1 MLSRARVAL
10 LALLLVLVTAGQVA
24 APATANPAPA
34 VDRAVQQS
42 DAATPQPSET
52 TFRVQLQPNGDAHWT
67 VRMNF
72 SLATDARREAFET
85 FAAQFEATADSQT
98 LAAFRQ
104 ANQAAGETTGR
115 QMSIT
120 DVERTTRTTNET
132 GQLILEFT
140 WTNFSRR
147 TNSSLHVDDVF
158 NTTSGTWFDG
168 LNHDQS
174 LVVVPPKEYSLVDAA
189 PPGYAVSNGSLRWD
203 GERTFAPGDIS
214 VTYEQVNQ
222 SDPFSFPLVAVGL
235 VVAGLGAVA
244 ALAFL
249 FSNSDVGLPAPLAV
263 TTDDDDG
270 SGGEGSPSSSD
281 GGTVTDV
288 ADTAP
293 AATDPAGRDEHPD
306 DEIDEELLSDEERIE
321 RLLDQNGGRMKQ
333 ANIVTETGWSN
344 AKVSQLLSAMD
355 EEDRIDKLRIGR
367 ENLISFPDEDITDT
381 NGEEP

>member
-42 DAATPQPSET
+42 DAATPTPSET
-52 TFRVQLQPNGDAHWT
+52 TFRVQLRPNGDARWT
-67 VRMNF
+67 VQMNF

-98 LAAFRQ
+98 LTAFRQ
-104 ANQAAGETTGR
+104 ANRAAGETTDR

-120 DVERTTRTTNET
+120 DVERTTRTTNGT
-132 GQLILEFT
+132 GHLVVRFT
-140 WTNFSRR
+140 WTNFSRQ

-158 NTTSGTWFDG
+158 NTTSGTWLDG
-168 LNHDQS
+168 LDDGQS
-174 LVVVPPKEYSLVDAA
+174 LVVVPPKEYSLVDAS
-189 PPGYAVSNGSLRWD
+189 PPGYAVSNRSVRWD

-214 VTYEQVNQ
+214 ITYEKGDQRG
-222 SDPFSFPLVAVGL
+222 SFPFPLLVVGL
-235 VVAGLGAVA
+235 VAAGLGVVAV
-244 ALAFL
+244 LAFL
-249 FSNSDVGLPAPLAV
+249 FSTSDVGLPAPLAIS
-263 TTDDDDG
+263 TDDGDG
-270 SGGEGSPSSSD
+270 DGTTSSSD
-281 GGTVTDV
+281 GGTVTD
-288 ADTAP
+288 AAGTAS
-293 AATDPAGRDEHPD
+293 AATEPVDHDEQPD